1 MTTIKFGTS
10 GWRGIIADEL
20 TFQNVRVVS
29 RAISEYVREE
39 GLEKKG
45 VIVGRDCRFLGDRF
59 ARASAEALAGNG
71 VKVLFSPED
80 VPTPVIS
87 YAIIRGQAAGA
98 INITAS
104 HNPPEYSGIK
114 FSPAWGGPATPEVT
128 SKIEVLANDI
138 LARADA
144 VELLEESEAKKRGL
158 WENVDLK
165 DDYLAGL
172 AEKVDFQAIKK
183 SGVKPAFDAL
193 YGAGLG
199 YVDRALSDHGIG
211 YEILHDWY
219 DPSFGG
225 GAPDP
230 SEKNLSELSKLVRS
244 KKDIGLGISTDGDA
258 DRFGVVDGDGT
269 FIEPNYIIALLL
281 DYLIAQRGFEG
292 GVARSVATTH
302 LVDAVAKHYDV
313 PCYETPVGFKYIGSY
328 IAEEKIAGG
337 GEESAGFTIRGHV
350 PEKDGIITCLLAL
363 EMVAK
368 SGRSIQELLKDLYK
382 RVGEYHT
389 MRINLTLTRE
399 LEDAFPRKMENPPEK
414 FADIPVAERITIDG
428 NKFVLDDGSWILLR
442 KSGTEPVVRIYAEA
456 PDESRLKTIVDAA
469 RSFIES

>member
-20 TFQNVRVVS
+20 TFQNVRVVG
-29 RAISEYVREE
+29 RAISDYVREE
-39 GLEKKG
+39 ELQEKG
-45 VIVGRDCRFLGDRF
+45 IIIGRDCRFLGDRF
-59 ARASAEALAGNG
+59 AREAAGALAGNG
-71 VKVLFSPED
+71 VKVLFCPED

-87 YAIIRGQAAGA
+87 YAIIRGRAAGA

-114 FSPAWGGPATPEVT
+114 FSPTWGGPAEPEVT
-128 SKIEVLANDI
+128 TQIAKRANEILSKSESVSI
-138 LARADA
+138 
-144 VELLEESEAKKRGL
+144 LEESEARKKGL
-158 WENVDLK
+158 WKEIDLK
-165 DDYLAGL
+165 DDYLTGL
-172 AEKVDFQAIKK
+172 SERVDFDAIKK
-183 SGVKPAFDAL
+183 SGVKAAFDAL

-199 YVDRALSDHGIG
+199 YVDRALKDHNIG
-211 YEILHDWY
+211 FEILHDWH

-225 GAPDP
+225 SAPDP
-230 SEKNLSELSKLVRS
+230 SEKNLAELSKLVRS
-244 KKDIGLGISTDGDA
+244 DKKIALGLSTDGDA

-281 DYLIAQRGFEG
+281 DYLIGTRGFAG

-302 LVDAVAKHYDV
+302 LVDAVAKFYGV
-313 PCYETPVGFKYIGSY
+313 PCHETPVGFKYIGSY
-328 IAEEKIAGG
+328 IAEDTIAGG

-350 PEKDGIITCLLAL
+350 PEKDGVITCLLAL

-368 SGRSIQELLKDLYK
+368 TGRSIKELLTDLYG

-389 MRINLTLTRE
+389 RRVNLTLTRE
-399 LEDAFPRKMENPPEK
+399 LEETFPEKMEHPPRE
-414 FADIPVAERITIDG
+414 FAGIPITERITIDG

-456 PDESRLKTIVDAA
+456 PDESKLEKIIDAA
-469 RSFIES
+469 REFIES

>member
-20 TFQNVRVVS
+20 TFHNVRVVS
-29 RAISEYVREE
+29 RAISDYVREE
-39 GLEKKG
+39 GLREKG
-45 VIVGRDCRFLGDRF
+45 IIVGRDCRFLGDRF
-59 ARASAEALAGNG
+59 ARQAAETLAGNG
-71 VKVLFSPED
+71 VKVLFSPVD

-87 YAIIRGQAAGA
+87 YAIIRGRAAGA

-114 FSPAWGGPATPEVT
+114 FSPAWGGPAEPEVT
-128 SKIEVLANDI
+128 TRIAKRANDI
-138 LARADA
+138 LKKSETI
-144 VELLEESEAKKRGL
+144 ELLDESGAKEKGL
-158 WENVDLK
+158 WEEINLK

-172 AEKVDFQAIKK
+172 SERVDFDAIKN
-183 SGVKPAFDAL
+183 SGVKTAFDAL
-193 YGAGLG
+193 YGSGLG
-199 YVDRALSDHGIG
+199 YVDQALDDHGIG
-211 YEILHDWY
+211 YEILHDWH

-225 GAPDP
+225 SAPDP
-230 SEKNLSELSKLVRS
+230 SEANLSKLSKLVRS
-244 KKDIGLGISTDGDA
+244 DSHIALGISTDGDA

-281 DYLIAQRGFEG
+281 DYLIAQRDFPG

-302 LVDAVAKHYDV
+302 LIDAVAKHHDV

-328 IAEEKIAGG
+328 IAEDKIVGG

-368 SGRSIQELLKDLYK
+368 TGRSIQELLEDLYQ

-389 MRINLTLTRE
+389 KRINLTLTRE
-399 LEDAFPRKMENPPEK
+399 LEEAFPEKMERPPGE
-414 FADIPVAERITIDG
+414 FAGVPVAEIITIDG
-428 NKFVLDDGSWILLR
+428 NKFVLEDGSWILLR

-456 PDESRLKTIVDAA
+456 PDEPRLEKVVDAA
-469 RSFIES
+469 RAFIES